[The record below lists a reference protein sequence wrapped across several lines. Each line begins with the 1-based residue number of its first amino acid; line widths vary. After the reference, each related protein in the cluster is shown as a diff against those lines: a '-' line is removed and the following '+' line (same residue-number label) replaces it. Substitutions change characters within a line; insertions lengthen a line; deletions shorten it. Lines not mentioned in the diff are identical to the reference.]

1 MKGEKVMNE
10 TLFKEILGEFV
21 KRNYAEFDNAPEHK
35 FSLKHRLAMKHIFS
49 RYERNVHDLRKN
61 KKTETPF
68 TNIYKPHT
76 NLKQRLIIVTVIV
89 ILMTLLVGWVVVFV
103 SGNFRGTVYK
113 DRTQLFAVNLKNSP
127 QAIEYKYALVS
138 VPEGFEMTKTDLS
151 PIHVYTLYTNN
162 STKQTITLRQWVK
175 SNYEPNYNTEKYQ
188 LENIQ
193 VNNND
198 GLCMNYGDD
207 RHSRTILVWDN
218 GDYIIEVLGD
228 LTKEDIM
235 NLSKINK
242 IK

>member
-1 MKGEKVMNE
+1 MSE

-35 FSLKHRLAMKHIFS
+35 FSLKHRLAMKRIFS
-49 RYERNVHDLRKN
+49 RYERNVHKLRKN
-61 KKTETPF
+61 EKTDTSL

-103 SGNFRGTVYK
+103 SGNFSGTVYSDK
-113 DRTQLFAVNLKNSP
+113 THFTITDPEGSP
-127 QAIEYKYALVS
+127 QTIEYKYALAS

-175 SNYEPNYNTEKYQ
+175 SSFERNYNTENHEVEDVIINGCLGFCIDFSDEKHNSS
-188 LENIQ
+188 L
-193 VNNND
+193 V
-198 GLCMNYGDD
+198 
-207 RHSRTILVWDN
+207 VWDN
-218 GDYIIEVLGD
+218 GDYIMEVLGSLAKD
-228 LTKEDIM
+228 DIM
-235 NLSKINK
+235 SLSKIDK